1 MRVREIKLLVLTCHS
16 ICSREFTH
24 RVKSVSMAKFTSQE
38 VAALQEGGN
47 KVKYPPPNL
56 RVTLCLSILTVF
68 CLILFSQ
75 RARDIYFK
83 EWDSQRQSAPDSRL
97 YLLIFVFHILKII
110 AVLICSFAAS
120 NVERLRDFIKHVYVD
135 RRYTGE
141 RNYGKPPSMKM
152 VRCPLFLPSFDFS

>member
-1 MRVREIKLLVLTCHS
+1 MFVLTCHS

-47 KVKYPPPNL
+47 QVKYTPPSVL
-56 RVTLCLSILTVF
+56 EFHFACQSW
-68 CLILFSQ
+68 LFSTSF
-75 RARDIYFK
+75 YFLSVQGIFILK
-83 EWDSQRQSAPDSRL
+83 NGIHNANPPL
-97 YLLIFVFHILKII
+97 TAGYTLLISVFHILK
-110 AVLICSFAAS
+110 LLQFWFWFFAAS

-141 RNYGKPPSMKM
+141 RSYGKPPSMKM
-152 VRCPLFLPSFDFS
+152 VRSLSFSPVLIFLDTH